1 MDRPKILVTCPP
13 MLGLKE
19 QFIPLLEEAG
29 FEAICPNV
37 TQTLSEPELIELVPE
52 CVGWIIGD
60 DPATRRVFE
69 AGVNG
74 ELKAA
79 VKWGIGVDNV
89 DFEACKDLGIPITN
103 TPGMFGAEVADV
115 ALGYLLSLARYLHVI
130 DRGVR
135 EGAWPKNRG
144 MSLTGKTVGVIGYG
158 DIGQNT
164 VNRCQAFGL
173 NTVVYDP
180 GVTEVDKNSDLYLW
194 PNNISTCDF
203 LIFTC
208 SLNSANRHMLNS
220 EIFLKC
226 KNGVRVINVA
236 RGPLIKEEDLESA
249 LQSGKVHSAA
259 LDVFEDEP
267 LPANSYLRQHQFCIL
282 GTHNSSN
289 TIEAV
294 KKTNEKAIS
303 VLLEYLLKSSRA

>member
-1 MDRPKILVTCPP
+1 MDQPKILVTCPP

-19 QFIPLLEEAG
+19 QFTPILEEAG
-29 FEAICPNV
+29 FEAICPEV
-37 TQTLSEPELIELVPE
+37 TQTLSEEELIEFVPE

-69 AGVNG
+69 AGVEG
-74 ELKAA
+74 KLKAA

-144 MSLTGKTVGVIGYG
+144 TSLTGKTVGVIGYG

-164 VNRCQAFGL
+164 VRRCQAFGL
-173 NTVVYDP
+173 NTIVYDP
-180 GVTEVDKNSDLYLW
+180 GVEQVDEKSQLCSWPSKISD
-194 PNNISTCDF
+194 CDF

-208 SLNSANRHMLNS
+208 SLNEHNKHMLNS
-220 EIFLKC
+220 DVLNIC
-226 KNGVRVINVA
+226 KDGVRVVNVA
-236 RGPLIKEEDLESA
+236 RGPLVNEEHLIRA
-249 LQSGKVHSAA
+249 LKDGKVHSVA
-259 LDVFEDEP
+259 LDVFEEEP
-267 LPANSYLRQHQFCIL
+267 LPQNSYLREHPFCIL
-282 GTHNSSN
+282 GTHNGSN
-289 TIEAV
+289 ALEAV
-294 KKTNEKAIS
+294 ARTNLTALNKLFEF
-303 VLLEYLLKSSRA
+303 LDR

>member
-1 MDRPKILVTCPP
+1 MDQPKILVTCPP

-19 QFIPLLEEAG
+19 QFIPILEQAG

-37 TQTLSEPELIELVPE
+37 TQTLSEEELIEIVPK

-69 AGVNG
+69 AGAEG
-74 ELKAA
+74 QLRAA

-135 EGAWPKNRG
+135 DGAWPKDRG
-144 MSLTGKTVGVIGYG
+144 VSLKDKTVGVIGYG

-164 VNRCQAFGL
+164 VRRCQAFGL
-173 NTVVYDP
+173 NTIIYDP
-180 GVTEVDKNSDLYLW
+180 GVEQVDKKSKLYSW
-194 PNNISTCDF
+194 PNKISDCDF

-208 SLNSANRHMLNS
+208 SLNKNNKHMLDNRV
-220 EIFLKC
+220 LDDC
-226 KNGVRVINVA
+226 KIGVRVINVA
-236 RGPLIKEEDLESA
+236 RGPLINEEHLIQA
-249 LQSGKVHSAA
+249 LKDGKVHSVA
-259 LDVFEDEP
+259 LDVFEQEP
-267 LPANSYLRQHQFCIL
+267 LPQKSYLRDHPLCIL

-289 TIEAV
+289 TFEGV
-294 KKTNEKAIS
+294 VRVNEKAIS
-303 VLLEYLLKSSRA
+303 ILLSLLQSTSE

>member
-1 MDRPKILVTCPP
+1 MDKPKILVTCPP

-19 QFIPLLEEAG
+19 QFIPMLDRAGYEAV
-29 FEAICPNV
+29 CPEV
-37 TQTLSEPELIELVPE
+37 TQTLSEEELIEFVPE

-69 AGVNG
+69 AGVSG

-79 VKWGIGVDNV
+79 VKWGIGIDNV
-89 DFEACKDLGIPITN
+89 DFEACKDLGIPIIN

-144 MSLTGKTVGVIGYG
+144 MSLEGKTVGVIGYG

-164 VNRCQAFGL
+164 VRRCQAFGL
-173 NTVVYDP
+173 STIVYDP
-180 GVTEVDKNSDLYLW
+180 GVEQVDEDSKLYSWPSKISD
-194 PNNISTCDF
+194 CDF

-208 SLNSANRHMLNS
+208 SLNEHNKHMLNTDV
-220 EIFLKC
+220 LKNS
-226 KNGVRVINVA
+226 KNGVRIINVA
-236 RGPLIKEEDLESA
+236 RGPLINEEHLVRA
-249 LQSGKVHSAA
+249 LKDGKVHSVA
-259 LDVFEDEP
+259 LDVFEQEP
-267 LPANSYLRQHQFCIL
+267 LPQKSYLRDHPLCIF
-282 GTHNSSN
+282 GSHNSSN
-289 TIEAV
+289 TLEAV
-294 KKTNEKAIS
+294 MRTNEQAIS
-303 VLLEYLLKSSRA
+303 SLLGFL

>member
-1 MDRPKILVTCPP
+1 MDQPKILVTCPP

-19 QFIPLLEEAG
+19 QFIPILEKAG
-29 FEAICPNV
+29 FEAICPEV
-37 TQTLSEPELIELVPE
+37 TQTLSEEELIEIVPK

-69 AGVNG
+69 AGVKG
-74 ELKAA
+74 ELRAA

-89 DFEACKDLGIPITN
+89 DFQACEALDIPITN

-135 EGAWPKNRG
+135 EGAWPKIRG
-144 MSLTGKTVGVIGYG
+144 MSLDGKTAGIIGYG
-158 DIGQNT
+158 DIGKHT
-164 VNRCQAFGL
+164 LDRCQAFGL

-180 GVTEVDKNSDLYLW
+180 GIKEVEKKSHLYLW
-194 PNNISTCDF
+194 PNKISTCDF

-208 SLNSANRHMLNS
+208 SLNEHNHHMLNAD
-220 EIFLKC
+220 ILKKC
-226 KNGVRVINVA
+226 KFGVRVINVA
-236 RGPLIKEEDLESA
+236 RGALINQLDLENA
-249 LQSGKVHSAA
+249 LKSGRVHAAA

-267 LPANSYLRQHQFCIL
+267 LSGGSYLLEHPNCIL
-282 GTHNSSN
+282 GSHNSSN
-289 TIEAV
+289 TLEAV
-294 KKTNEKAIS
+294 EKTN
-303 VLLEYLLKSSRA
+303 LLATKTIINFLDNLG

>member
-1 MDRPKILVTCPP
+1 MNQPKILVTCPP

-19 QFIPLLEEAG
+19 QFIPILEGAG

-37 TQTLSEPELIELVPE
+37 TQTLSEEELIELVPE

-69 AGVNG
+69 AGVEG

-115 ALGYLLSLARYLHVI
+115 ALGYLISLARYLHVI

-135 EGAWPKNRG
+135 EGAWPKFIG
-144 MSLTGKTVGVIGYG
+144 MSLNGKTAGIIGYG
-158 DIGQNT
+158 DIGKHT
-164 VNRCQAFGL
+164 VGRCQAFGL
-173 NTVVYDP
+173 NTIVYDP
-180 GVTEVDKNSDLYLW
+180 GIKEVDEKSHLYLW
-194 PNNISTCDF
+194 PNKISTCDF

-208 SLNSANRHMLNS
+208 ALNKENIHMLNQ
-220 EIFLKC
+220 EVLGQC
-226 KNGVRVINVA
+226 KQGVKIINVA
-236 RGPLIKEEDLESA
+236 RGPLICEESLVSA
-249 LQSGKVHSAA
+249 LRSGRVHSVA
-259 LDVFEDEP
+259 LDVFESEP
-267 LPANSYLRQHQFCIL
+267 LPSSSYLRNHKDCIL
-282 GTHNSSN
+282 GSHNSSN
-289 TIEAV
+289 TYEAV
-294 KKTNEKAIS
+294 IRATDAAIAK
-303 VLLEYLLKSSRA
+303 LLEGLR

>member
-1 MDRPKILVTCPP
+1 MDQPKILVTCPP

-19 QFIPLLEEAG
+19 QFTPILEEAG

-37 TQTLSEPELIELVPE
+37 TQTLSEEELIKIVPE
-52 CVGWIIGD
+52 CTGWIIGD

-69 AGVNG
+69 AGVEG
-74 ELKAA
+74 KLKAA

-135 EGAWPKNRG
+135 AGDWPKNRG
-144 MSLTGKTVGVIGYG
+144 MALNGKTAGVVGYG

-164 VNRCQAFGL
+164 VSRCHAFGL
-173 NTVVYDP
+173 NTIVYDP
-180 GVTEVDKNSDLYLW
+180 GVKQVDEKSQLCSWPSKISD
-194 PNNISTCDF
+194 CDF

-208 SLNSANRHMLNS
+208 SLNEHNKHMLNS
-220 EIFLKC
+220 DVLNIC
-226 KNGVRVINVA
+226 KDGIRVVNVA
-236 RGPLIKEEDLESA
+236 RGPLINEEHLIQA
-249 LQSGKVHSAA
+249 LKDGKVHSVA
-259 LDVFEDEP
+259 LDVFEEEP
-267 LPANSYLRQHQFCIL
+267 LPENSYLREHPFCIL
-282 GTHNSSN
+282 GTHNGSN
-289 TIEAV
+289 AFEAV
-294 KKTNEKAIS
+294 ARTNLTALNKLFEF
-303 VLLEYLLKSSRA
+303 LER

>member
-1 MDRPKILVTCPP
+1 MDQPKILVTCPP

-19 QFIPLLEEAG
+19 QFTPILEEAG

-37 TQTLSEPELIELVPE
+37 TQTLSEEELIKIVPE
-52 CVGWIIGD
+52 CAGWIIGD

-69 AGVNG
+69 AGVDG

-115 ALGYLLSLARYLHVI
+115 ALGYLISLARYLHVI

-135 EGAWPKNRG
+135 SGAWPKYRG
-144 MSLTGKTVGVIGYG
+144 MSLKDKTVGVIGYG

-164 VNRCQAFGL
+164 VGRCQAFGL
-173 NTVVYDP
+173 NTIVYDP
-180 GVTEVDKNSDLYLW
+180 GVEQVDEKSKLYSWPSKISD
-194 PNNISTCDF
+194 CDF

-208 SLNSANRHMLNS
+208 SLNKHNKHMLNAKV
-220 EIFLKC
+220 LDQC
-226 KNGVRVINVA
+226 KFGVRIINVA
-236 RGPLIKEEDLESA
+236 RGQLIDEVALEDA
-249 LQSGKVHSAA
+249 LRSERVHSAA
-259 LDVFEDEP
+259 LDVFENEP
-267 LPANSYLRQHQFCIL
+267 LLASSYLRDHPYCIL
-282 GTHNSSN
+282 GSHNSSN
-289 TIEAV
+289 TSEAV
-294 KKTNEKAIS
+294 LKTNKKA
-303 VLLEYLLKSSRA
+303 LDLLLKFLG